1 MAKKIF
7 INPDEVKRASNA
19 LKDFHIEHV
28 LTEYKFRNTKVVRQA
43 LLIVKNKDKDEA
55 LAAINMAEI
64 SVLRVKNCRRF
75 ETMAL
80 LHTYYQPKFECKCR
94 CCGKTFMS
102 AHKEAVW
109 CSEKCKSDFRKAKK
123 CL

>member
-7 INPDEVKRASNA
+7 IRPSEVTRASHA

-28 LTEYKFRNTKVVRQA
+28 LVQYKDKKNNNIRQSLVV
-43 LLIVKNKDKDEA
+43 VKNKDKDEA
-55 LAAINMAEI
+55 LTVITTAEI
-64 SVLRVKNCRRF
+64 FVLRVKNCRRF

-109 CSEKCKSDFRKAKK
+109 CSKTCRSNFRKAKK

>member
-7 INPDEVKRASNA
+7 IRPSEVTRASNA

-28 LTEYKFRNTKVVRQA
+28 LVQYKDKKNNNIRQS
-43 LLIVKNKDKDEA
+43 LIVVKNKDKDEA
-55 LAAINMAEI
+55 LVAIDTAKI
-64 SVLRVKNCRRF
+64 LILRMKSCRRF
-75 ETMAL
+75 EMMAA
-80 LHTYYQPKFECKCR
+80 LHTHYQPEFECKCR
-94 CCGKTFMS
+94 CCGKTFKS

-109 CSEKCKSDFRKAKK
+109 CSSGCRSSFRKAKK

>member
-7 INPDEVKRASNA
+7 IKQSEVTRASHA

-28 LTEYKFRNTKVVRQA
+28 LVEYKFHNTNKVRQS
-43 LLIVKNKDKDEA
+43 LIVVKNKDKDEA
-55 LAAINMAEI
+55 LTVITTAEI

-75 ETMAL
+75 ETMAAS
-80 LHTYYQPKFECKCR
+80 HTHYQPKFECKCR